1 MPVYLTFKQ
10 ANDLGAH
17 VKKGESAIPVL
28 YWDIMARDKD
38 GRKITKEAYRKM
50 SLAEQMQVKTI
61 PFLKAYNVFNIE
73 QTNLTE
79 VKPDKVEALK
89 KQYAGMYTGKEQ
101 KAEKNKAGY
110 KEELKK
116 IKNAD
121 GTPTAIIKPMDEST
135 YLNLINVLDEMQNC
149 YIGKYVIDK
158 VNDHDKQMVED
169 FKK

>member
-1 MPVYLTFKQ
+1 
-10 ANDLGAH
+10 
-17 VKKGESAIPVL
+17 VL
-28 YWDIMARDKD
+28 L
-38 GRKITKEAYRKM
+38 RKN
-50 SLAEQMQVKTI
+50 QVA
-61 PFLKAYNVFNIE
+61 KA
-73 QTNLTE
+73 
-79 VKPDKVEALK
+79 KVEALK
-89 KQYAGMYTGKEQ
+89 KQYAGMYTGNAQ
-101 KAEKNKAGY
+101 KAEQNKAWY